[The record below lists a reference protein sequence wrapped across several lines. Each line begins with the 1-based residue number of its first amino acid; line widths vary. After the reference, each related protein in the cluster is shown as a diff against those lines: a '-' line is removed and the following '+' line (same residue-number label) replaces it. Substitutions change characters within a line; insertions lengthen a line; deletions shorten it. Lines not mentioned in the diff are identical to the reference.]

1 MKCKRIFAMI
11 AMVSLVLEGCSKGN
25 VNSTMQDDAGENTE
39 KSETEVI
46 TSLSRI
52 DNSKWNYNESDG
64 VYWQVGISYCE
75 HPAAEEYEIL
85 GVFVPDA

>member
-1 MKCKRIFAMI
+1 MI
-11 AMVSLVLEGCSKGN
+11 AMVSLVLVGCSKGI

-64 VYWQVGISYCE
+64 VYWQVGI
-75 HPAAEEYEIL
+75 IDWI
-85 GVFVPDA
+85 FTF